1 MSIATQSIAH
11 QSDVIEGTITIDGV
25 TVPYFDSGHNPSQRP
40 PIVMCHGTTGSTTTH
55 FSYLFPMLA
64 ARQRVISFDFTDP
77 GTSELSLDQ
86 LVRQAS
92 AVIDDRLGDE
102 QITLLGY
109 SLGAV
114 VAARLAA
121 IQPQSITNLILVAG
135 WQKTDQQQ
143 LLRNDVW
150 QELRRLNSSAIGEY
164 TVFCAFS
171 GPFLAARTATDIA
184 PAIAAVQPDHFADL
198 QMSLN
203 RSIDIESDCENIKA
217 RTLVIGCTYDYMVPV
232 RHSKAL
238 FGSIPD
244 ARYTEI
250 ATGHA
255 VVFERPAELFA
266 QIEHFQANPNA
277 YPAGSIIPASRP

>member
-1 MSIATQSIAH
+1 MSITTH
-11 QSDVIEGTITIDGV
+11 VDVIEGSISVDGV
-25 TVPYFDSGHNPSQRP
+25 SVPYVDSGVNPGQRL
-40 PIVMCHGTTGSTTTH
+40 PIVMCHGTTGSTATH

-64 ARQRVISFDFTDP
+64 ARQRVIAFDFTDP
-77 GTSELSLDQ
+77 GTNRLTLDQ
-86 LVRQAS
+86 LTSQAS
-92 AVIDDRLGDE
+92 AVIADRIGQE

-121 IQPQSITNLILVAG
+121 RQPESITNLILIAG

-150 QELRRLNSSAIGEY
+150 QELRRLDSSAIGEY

-171 GPFLAARTATDIA
+171 GPFLAARTTADIA
-184 PAIAAVQPDHFADL
+184 PFIEAVRPDHFADL
-198 QMSLN
+198 QMELN
-203 RSIDIESDCENIKA
+203 RTIDIEPDCESIKA
-217 RTLVIGCTYDYMVPV
+217 RTLVIGCTHDYMVPV

-255 VVFERPAELFA
+255 VVIERPAELFA
-266 QIEHFQANPNA
+266 QIEHFQSDPNA